1 MKTMKMA
8 LMAGAAIAVSAAAA
22 HADDLS
28 DMKAQLEALNARVA
42 SMETAPSVPAGY
54 QLLAVSKGEA
64 LQVPGMMDS
73 DRDRVTN
80 ERATIIS
87 VMPTA
92 DAPAGTTISWSGYV
106 NAAVVYNGGDNQW
119 TVKTRDVT
127 GEFGSKFTLSSD
139 TNDDWDVKA
148 RSSSVSK

>member
-22 HADDLS
+22 HADELS
-28 DMKAQLEALNARVA
+28 DMKAQIEALNARVA
-42 SMETAPSVPAGY
+42 SMEAAPSVPAGY

-64 LQVPGMMDS
+64 MQVPGMGDT
-73 DRDRVTN
+73 DRDRVTSD
-80 ERATIIS
+80 RATIIS

-106 NAAVVYNGGDNQW
+106 NAAVIYSGKDDEWSATSRMQPAIALPRQPAPA
-119 TVKTRDVT
+119 TPMMT
-127 GEFGSKFTLSSD
+127 GM
-139 TNDDWDVKA
+139 
-148 RSSSVSK
+148 